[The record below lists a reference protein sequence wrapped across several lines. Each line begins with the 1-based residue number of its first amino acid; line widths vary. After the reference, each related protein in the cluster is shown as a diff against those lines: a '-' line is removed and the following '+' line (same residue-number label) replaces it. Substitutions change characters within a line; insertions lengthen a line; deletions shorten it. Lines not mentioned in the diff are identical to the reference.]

1 MLSVTKW
8 PVVFL
13 LKAFFRLEVDG
24 DMNMPQ
30 TGLCEVREKDLIIH
44 CSAQT
49 AAKENL
55 CSAFFIRKGTSL
67 SLEGVLIDVWV
78 LIRLSSSFG

>member
-13 LKAFFRLEVDG
+13 LKAFFSHG
-24 DMNMPQ
+24 DVNTPQ

-55 CSAFFIRKGTSL
+55 CSAFFILKGTS
-67 SLEGVLIDVWV
+67 
-78 LIRLSSSFG
+78 